1 MEEDQGIDRNVTAP
15 GRFVVPALR
24 YSSLNDFWSSLRGWK
39 SQQKNSSTNPKDIVA
54 PAEGEV
60 VRKRWP
66 SKTAELTGQC
76 NYDIL
81 SLIAGNAW

>member
-15 GRFVVPALR
+15 GRFVPALR

-39 SQQKNSSTNPKDIVA
+39 SRQKNSSTNPKDTVV
-54 PAEGEV
+54 PGGGEV

-66 SKTAELTGQC
+66 RKTPELTGQC
-76 NYDIL
+76 NYDIQ